1 MTRPIIGITTYV
13 EPASWALW
21 RDVPAALVPYGYVR
35 QVAEAGGL
43 PLLVPPLPADATR
56 DDVLAVLDRLD
67 GLILAGGVDV
77 EPARYG
83 AEPHPSVQR
92 PRPDRDGSELELA
105 VESAGSDLPVLGICR
120 GMQVMAVAAGGVL
133 IQHLPDILGTDLHS
147 PEPGVYG
154 RHEVRIDPGS
164 RLGGVLGER
173 VDVATYHHQGV
184 GQHPGLAATAWT
196 DDGLLEAFE
205 DPDAVFRIGVQ
216 WHPEVGD
223 DPRLFQA
230 LVAAAGE
237 RASRSR
243 RTSSATER
251 ADQAHA

>member
-1 MTRPIIGITTYV
+1 MAESTRPIIGITTYV

-21 RDVPAALVPYGYVR
+21 RDVPAALVPHAYVR

-56 DDVLAVLDRLD
+56 DDVRAVLGRLD

-77 EPARYG
+77 EPGRYG
-83 AEPHPSVQR
+83 AEPHPSVQTS
-92 PRPDRDGSELELA
+92 RPDRDGSELGLA
-105 VESAGSDLPVLGICR
+105 VESAGSDLPVLGVCR
-120 GMQVMAVAAGGVL
+120 GMQVMAVAAGGDLV
-133 IQHLPDILGTDLHS
+133 QHVPDIVGTDLHS
-147 PEPGVYG
+147 PEPGAYG
-154 RHEVRIDPGS
+154 WHEVRIDPGS

-173 VDVATYHHQGV
+173 VEVATYHHQGV

-205 DPDAVFRIGVQ
+205 DSDAVFRIGVQ
-216 WHPEVGD
+216 WHPEVGQ

-230 LVAAAGE
+230 LVAAA
-237 RASRSR
+237 
-243 RTSSATER
+243 SAN
-251 ADQAHA
+251 ADRAHA

>member
-1 MTRPIIGITTYV
+1 MTGATRPIIGITTYV

-21 RDVPAALVPYGYVR
+21 RDVPAALVPHAYVR
-35 QVAEAGGL
+35 QVADAGGL
-43 PLLVPPLPADATR
+43 PLLVPPLPADATAE
-56 DDVLAVLDRLD
+56 DVRAVLDRLD

-83 AEPHPSVQR
+83 AEPHPSVQAA
-92 PRPDRDGSELELA
+92 RPDRDGSELGLA
-105 VESAGSDLPVLGICR
+105 VESAGTDLPVLGVCR

-133 IQHLPDILGTDLHS
+133 DQHLPDIVGTDAHS

-154 RHEVRIDPGS
+154 RHEVRIDPAS
-164 RLGGVLGER
+164 RLGRVLGER

-184 GQHPGLAATAWT
+184 GTHPGLAATAWA

-205 DPDAVFRIGVQ
+205 DTEAVFRVGVQ

-223 DPRLFQA
+223 DPRLFEA
-230 LVAAAGE
+230 LVAAAAARQAGRAG
-237 RASRSR
+237 RAS
-243 RTSSATER
+243 
-251 ADQAHA
+251 ADRVDA